1 MLKGMR
7 KHAKYFY
14 VLFFIVIFTFIF
26 WGIGK
31 VDKDTEKGIIADV
44 GKYKIANDEYSRTYE
59 RAYRFY
65 KEIYKDKFNE
75 EMEKKLNLKEKVLE
89 SMIDDDV
96 LLIGAKE
103 AGIKISDEELRES
116 IVQDPSFARNGVF
129 DQEIY
134 LNRLRLNRLTP
145 EAFENLMRHELIIRK
160 MKRLIALS
168 VDAPEIDL
176 NSEKVSGDNQ
186 NAKMLYE
193 QIINSIREKAVK
205 SYIEG
210 LKKQIKIKINKD
222 LIT

>member
-26 WGIGK
+26 WGIGR
-31 VDKDTEKGIIADV
+31 VDKDTAKGIIADV
-44 GKYKIANDEYSRTYE
+44 GKYKIAYEEYWRAYE

-65 KEIYKDKFNE
+65 KEMYKDKFDE

-89 SMIDDDV
+89 TMIDEDV

-116 IVQDPSFARNGVF
+116 IIHDPFFARNGVF
-129 DQEIY
+129 DQQIY

-145 EAFENLMRHELIIRK
+145 EAYENFERHELIIKK

-168 VDAPEIDL
+168 VNAPEINLD
-176 NSEKVSGDNQ
+176 SEKVQGNNQ
-186 NAKMLYE
+186 TAKMLYE
-193 QIINSIREKAVK
+193 QMINSVREQAVK

-210 LKKQIKIKINKD
+210 LKKQIEIKINKD